1 MAYSLNPTDS
11 QCYPGTTVLINK
23 LNIRSQKRLSEV
35 ETLMVNA
42 KTIEFELSV
51 FREIVSE
58 L

>member
-51 FREIVSE
+51 FQEIVSE